1 MNSTPLLS
9 PLALEQLRTTEG
21 SHSRD
26 QTALLSVI
34 IDFSWPLSSQK
45 SQLPLPLSATGILHV
60 QALSS
65 EPPAQPLAVISSHS
79 ENKPLA
85 GNRLSQRW
93 PCLPLRLL
101 HLLSFTLGGNVFF
114 WNTVLPS
121 DALDP
126 FGERSGLSPY
136 LTSPLPQSLVCPQP
150 QPLSMSQTDSYSLV
164 RSLLTCYFLRVFSDP
179 HI

>member
-101 HLLSFTLGGNVFF
+101 HLLSFTLLARRGKSFSSLQVSA
-114 WNTVLPS
+114 VLLCPPS
-121 DALDP
+121 PVRVDAQHP
-126 FGERSGLSPY
+126 GCAMGRCSY
-136 LTSPLPQSLVCPQP
+136 L
-150 QPLSMSQTDSYSLV
+150 Y
-164 RSLLTCYFLRVFSDP
+164 
-179 HI
+179 